1 METLSHKFIAALLS
15 PRDHLYSLALAS
27 AGNAAAAENIL
38 AQSARETFKQ
48 FAADSIFD
56 IPAAFEKSLTKIP
69 GKSGPSPEVAQT
81 AMPADVWA
89 RLAAAVQLE
98 AASSAHAT
106 ALNPDSVLLKPD
118 PLLAPK
124 KSRHRSTLPE
134 EFNVTTPKRLA
145 TLLLFTLAVGIV
157 ITIYILTRQ
166 SPKTHPNSPNPASNQ
181 TPAASRGAP

>member
-1 METLSHKFIAALLS
+1 METLSHKFIVALAP

-27 AGNAAAAENIL
+27 AGTPAAAETLL
-38 AQSARETFKQ
+38 AQSARQTFKQ
-48 FAADSIFD
+48 FAAEAIFD
-56 IPAAFEKSLTKIP
+56 IPAAFENALS
-69 GKSGPSPEVAQT
+69 SPASPLLET
-81 AMPADVWA
+81 TMPADVWA
-89 RLAAAVQLE
+89 RLAAAVQFE

-145 TLLLFTLAVGIV
+145 ALILCTIAIGIV
-157 ITIYILTRQ
+157 ITLYILTRP
-166 SPKTHPNSPNPASNQ
+166 SPKTSRLNPPQSTPNPSA
-181 TPAASRGAP
+181 PASRGAT